1 LRALTVL
8 ALFAAGCNCGDS
20 TIHTGGKGGGG
31 GGSSG
36 SGGGGGG
43 ASSAIVSI
51 AVTPADQV
59 LNLPLGTTQNVSY
72 QAVATFADHTTGM
85 VTGTFSVADV
95 SIGTIEQVSGFFTA
109 SGIVGGVTQVIFTA
123 GTGEKGQT
131 SVTVNLSATFGD
143 PDGGVGAQFTAAGAP
158 VMDATAAAT
167 IVYPLDN
174 VLFPQN
180 INAPVVQWEGTAAAG
195 DWFRVTYVK
204 PNITLIDYVQDGANF
219 TFSEALTD
227 MAFSRVAETDPA
239 AQGTVQVDRLDVTGH
254 RVVAGAPVHMS
265 FAKGSVS
272 GTVYY
277 WAMDEARLHRIP
289 QGTTTNQAMFPG
301 TIQGTAT
308 TDPGYQYSSC
318 IACHQI
324 SRDGRYLAANGDQ
337 AYVFDLTS
345 ADPTQP
351 NMPVATRAGYR
362 WYFSTISP
370 DNSRIFATKEDTS
383 FGYTDLNV
391 QDVTPTGTVP
401 VTNLAHPSWSPD
413 GKTVA
418 FISNVQGW
426 TTSASFTGGDLTL
439 VDVDL
444 MTDAFSGL
452 RVIHTGAS
460 LMNFDP
466 AGGTADCFPTW
477 TPDSKF
483 IMFAHT
489 SNTRGTG
496 ETRLDG
502 SLYIIPPM
510 VNGAPVRLGIASDS
524 AGHAQSHYPNT
535 SPFISGGNYWIV
547 FYSTRDYGN
556 AQAGTKGTGRPQLWV
571 SAISTT
577 FNGTSDPSNVPYW
590 LPGQSTAH
598 ENADAVWAAS
608 ACKLVEGSCQTS
620 SDCCS
625 GTCQATAD
633 GGLSCAPAAV
643 CRREGEN
650 CATDSDCCQ
659 GEGLVCDPTIHTCQ
673 IGIN

>member
-1 LRALTVL
+1 VRAFTVVF
-8 ALFAAGCNCGDS
+8 ALLAAGCNCGSS
-20 TIHTGGKGGGG
+20 TIHTGGM

-36 SGGGGGG
+36 QGGGSGNGGGGG
-43 ASSAIVSI
+43 AGAIVSI
-51 AVTPADQV
+51 VVTPADQV
-59 LNLPLGTTQNVSY
+59 LNLQLGTTGTVAY
-72 QAVATFADHTTGM
+72 QAVATFADHS
-85 VTGTFSVADV
+85 TGTVNGTFTIDDGLLG
-95 SIGTIEQVSGFFTA
+95 SIEATSGFFTA
-109 SGIVGGVTQVIFTA
+109 NGIVGGVAHVIFTA

-131 SVTVNLSATFGD
+131 SVTVNLTATFGD
-143 PDGGVGAQFTAAGAP
+143 PDGGVGGQFTAAGAP
-158 VMDATAAAT
+158 VMDATATAT

-180 INAPVVQWEGTAAAG
+180 INAPTVQWEGAAAAG
-195 DWFRVTYVK
+195 DWFRATYAK
-204 PNITLIDYVQDGANF
+204 PHITIIDYVQSGAAF

-227 MAFSRVAETDPA
+227 MAFSRIAETDPA
-239 AQGTVQVDRLDVTGH
+239 AQATVQVDHLDVTGH
-254 RVVAGAPVHMS
+254 RVVAGAPVHMA
-265 FAKGSVS
+265 FANGSVS

-277 WAMDEARLHRIP
+277 WAMDEARLHRIQ
-289 QGTTTNQAMFPG
+289 QGTTANQALFPSP
-301 TIQGTAT
+301 IVGTAS

-324 SRDGRYLAANGDQ
+324 SRDGKYLAANGDQ
-337 AYVFDLTS
+337 AYVFDLTA
-345 ADPTQP
+345 ADPTMP

-370 DNSRIFATKEDTS
+370 DDKRIFATKADTT

-401 VTNLAHPSWSPD
+401 TTGVAHPSWSPD

-418 FISNVQGW
+418 FISNITGW
-426 TTSASFTGGDLTL
+426 NSNASFTGGDLTL
-439 VDVDL
+439 VDIDL
-444 MTDAFSGL
+444 MTDVFSGL

-460 LMNFDP
+460 LMTNDP
-466 AGGTADCFPTW
+466 AGGNADCFPTW

-496 ETRLDG
+496 MRLDG

-510 VNGAPVRLGIASDS
+510 PNGSPVRLGTASDS

-571 SAISTT
+571 SAISTA

-598 ENADAVWAAS
+598 QNADAVWAAS
-608 ACKLVEGSCQTS
+608 ACKLTEGSCQTS

-625 GTCQATAD
+625 GTCQAVGD

-650 CATDSDCCQ
+650 CAADSDCCQ